1 MKILEL
7 VEKLLEV
14 AITEGDKEVEIV
26 ETYTG
31 EVRTVEAI
39 AVHEDSVELKTLSY
53 GAKKTIDALAE
64 NNISLTALMSY
75 LDEIA
80 NFMS

>member
-7 VEKLLEV
+7 VEMLLEV

-26 ETYTG
+26 ESYTG

-39 AVHEDSVELKTLSY
+39 AVYENSVELKTLSY
-53 GAKKTIDALAE
+53 GAKKAMEVLET
-64 NNISLTALMSY
+64 NNISLTALLSY